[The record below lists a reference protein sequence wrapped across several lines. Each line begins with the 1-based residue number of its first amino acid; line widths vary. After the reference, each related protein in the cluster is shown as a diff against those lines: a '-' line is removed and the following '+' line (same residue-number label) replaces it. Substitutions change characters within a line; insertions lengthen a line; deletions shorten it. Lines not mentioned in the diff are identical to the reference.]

1 MPDFDLSRQ
10 FRVYDN
16 MLILFGQNLKTKSHS
31 HHAVEIIISLN
42 ELFSIECEGRH
53 MKSKGV
59 IIRHDVAHMISS
71 GNGITAYIL
80 IEPEDPLGRALNR
93 VLNSKSLLTLNKKI
107 TSEISQHF
115 KKHLHTDHFEADMKQ
130 CLEDIFI
137 PFSKHDDETY
147 YLDERIK
154 QIVRHINSSL
164 TGPLNITELT
174 AIACLSESRLI
185 HLFKKEIGIPIR
197 KYVLWRRLRQALR
210 YIEHGNNMSRAA
222 VQSGFTDAAHFN
234 RAFVSII
241 GVNPSQVI

>member
-1 MPDFDLSRQ
+1 
-10 FRVYDN
+10 

-93 VLNSKSLLTLNKKI
+93 VLNSKSLLTLDKKI

-164 TGPLNITELT
+164 TVPVKPDCTAALDILFPCSMYRNACRSRRHKTYLRIGMPL
-174 AIACLSESRLI
+174 SF
-185 HLFKKEIGIPIR
+185 FKKV
-197 KYVLWRRLRQALR
+197 Y
-210 YIEHGNNMSRAA
+210 
-222 VQSGFTDAAHFN
+222 
-234 RAFVSII
+234 
-241 GVNPSQVI
+241 